1 MNRFSILSIFIL
13 LSLFYYNSA
22 VLSQSIN
29 TVITQNAET
38 ISITFSGVDFTQNP
52 LGNIIADITS
62 NTGWNSECQF
72 VSVDHDYYDLTP
84 LQLLNT
90 TNAPYVNFDVS
101 NNYYYFNL
109 CGKLSSSV
117 TNGVYPYDVPEI
129 QSIQVFGS
137 TKYVTGRSFRNTYTI
152 NSSNNITLFYNSETS
167 TCHRVTYYN
176 ILCNP
181 TVDLSIKSLVEKST
195 CQYYTTIE
203 TKYACPTKLPGP
215 SFSLIYETPTNNIMT
230 FNYARNRYPSSI
242 EIPNL
247 NLTIPIPPV
256 EPMISTFSFD
266 NSTRLVTLLG
276 TFTTIDQYKFTLGD
290 YTLTPTYFSV
300 NNITLSLQFYTD
312 SGDLKIFYLSTPK
325 SYFITG
331 TKPILKVIQDHTNKK
346 ITISTNYIGNFT
358 IKGSVLLPS
367 SITTLTNGQGGS
379 TSVVYQFDQLN
390 SLGGDIFISL
400 DNSNFDST
408 PQLVYPQKLI
418 LSQISSADV
427 MTIQWNFNDA
437 LFPIENLLLYKNPQY
452 TDALNYQEV
461 FNNTILFSQLSNYYP
476 TYIYIKLLNI
486 KIPVLYKPEISSMN
500 FNNSTR
506 VLTITGMKGPYTNY
520 NFKYGKIAVSANV
533 YYDRQDLNLASYSQS
548 SIFQVYFGETGF
560 QQYSVSGFKPKATI
574 SQDYKSK
581 TITLKCS
588 NFGSYLVKGSSLTNT
603 SITYSSYTSSPPLVI
618 SFDQLNNS
626 GGTIFIGDAN
636 STEFDSDPLQ
646 VYPLTLEPTIT
657 QDQDIVTLNF
667 PFDISQ
673 LVSSMSL
680 FYHNISLASNTGNTS
695 KCTFISDQYYYYDLS
710 QFQLA
715 YGQKYSAD
723 MYYSDDI
730 LEFNICGYLKQNFS
744 SSKVQ
749 SYFRNSNTAHTYFT
763 DNQQYSISSDGL
775 ITLIY
780 SSEVSPGKLNM
791 ASIRFRCAIYDEG
804 SLSYALNSS
813 NNIYLDFYSYKG
825 CRTKL
830 EQFKPTIF
838 NNQSVKFNI
847 STFGFSKYFEID
859 VLKFYKEFNYE
870 PIITSFDFN
879 REDRTLKIIGTFTD
893 RDKYT
898 FTFGSLN
905 VAPTFFASNY
915 ADLNFSGY
923 YFEGK
928 VTMYYEG
935 TPSSK
940 SYTIPSIPLKFNLN
954 INRTSRQIQISTKL
968 FGPFEIQ
975 GTAFKDNSSRI
986 LDNTNTF
993 TYSYDNLNIGES
1005 IFISING
1012 PNGTIQ
1018 SDPQLIYPFDNWVSG
1033 VKQIQDN
1040 YTINF
1045 NMNLDTFPI
1054 TSISPNVTIISKNSS
1069 SITLK
1074 LNSQFPTS
1082 LTFNEDFNYVVSTLN
1097 PIVTNFTYASYRFSV
1112 IEGIFFE
1119 NYEYIIQ
1126 VGTQQ
1131 ISYQIINNGSSISVD
1146 LDIFSDSEIQV
1157 FLNLTNSVPSP
1168 ISFTAEPPLFFGDP
1182 GYTGDVYFEC
1192 KFCWGLKQQGGA
1204 IDPSYPLV
1212 FYNSSYYYSS
1222 ILRFYVPIPFLAI
1235 GELYFVSKSGAKSN
1249 VINITPFDMRFQ
1261 DYTVPEF
1268 KIYGQIVGTF
1278 LIDNTHNNSYG
1289 PTKLEVKILY
1299 NDGGQMNVPYQYKRD
1314 GLIGYLDINVEPEIK
1329 PLTLRVYYGESL
1341 LFEYGYTF
1349 PAVTLNSLVKPIIS
1363 NGQSQVTISGD
1374 NFFGTNYVVDIAG
1387 YSCSEAYALSNQTL
1401 VCTLNPKG
1409 MTNAELF
1416 YHVTVTMAGCQSAQE
1431 KIAYFLPRDRSC
1443 PSGCEKHGSC
1453 NDLLE
1458 CECDEGYASYDC
1470 SIKVDKK
1477 HLDTPEYDLGVL
1489 SFGGDKG
1496 KSFEVLL
1503 SHVGEFTEMQYPAQ
1517 LYFVP
1522 ELDSVDMQFD
1532 LKNFTQKFNTIVLI
1546 KQNLWGDPYSDLNL
1560 YEYTGEIVDNF
1571 PEYPPN
1577 LDILGDQLQLMKT
1590 SVAIK
1595 FASDANPNIQSNTM
1609 NLIFEITTDDGKDK
1623 LTIET
1628 HDQNILFSNG
1638 DSYLMMS
1645 VATRSMDLNG
1655 SNILP
1660 VFIKPRIIGDN
1671 SFSNYTSEYSSYV
1684 AIQFP
1689 SGGSILAMTFSS
1701 FVKKENNDW
1710 KIAVGIVVPVVV
1722 LGAIA
1727 GAIILLVKKN
1737 PAATRRITD
1746 KIKSKFT
1753 STPTSNTV
1761 TSSPTPTITTTTPT
1775 SGESTDTIQPI
1786 DGEQKH

>member
-1 MNRFSILSIFIL
+1 MNISNLSIFIL

-52 LGNIIADITS
+52 LGNIIADITT
-62 NTGWNSECQF
+62 NTGWNSECKF

-90 TNAPYVNFDVS
+90 TNAPYFNFDAS

-117 TNGVYPYDVPEI
+117 TNGVYSDVPEI
-129 QSIQVFGS
+129 QSIQVYSSAKF
-137 TKYVTGRSFRNTYTI
+137 VTGRSFRNTYTI
-152 NSSNNITLFYNSETS
+152 NSSNNITLFYNSDIVLS
-167 TCHRVTYYN
+167 SCQSGVYYN

-181 TVDLSIKSLVEKST
+181 TIDLSIKSLVQSN

-247 NLTIPIPPV
+247 SLTIPIPPV
-256 EPMISTFSFD
+256 EPMISKFSFD

-290 YTLTPTYFSV
+290 YTLTPTFFSV
-300 NNITLSLQFYTD
+300 NSIKLSLQLYTH

-379 TSVVYQFDQLN
+379 TSVEYQFDQLN

-400 DNSNFDST
+400 DSSNFDST

-418 LSQISSADV
+418 LSQTSSADV
-427 MTIQWNFNDA
+427 MTIQWNFNDSE
-437 LFPIENLLLYKNPQY
+437 FPIENLLLYKNPQY
-452 TDALNYQEV
+452 TEALNYQEV
-461 FNNTILFSQLSNYYP
+461 FKNIILFSQLSNYYP
-476 TYIYIKLLNI
+476 TYIYIKLLNT
-486 KIPVLYKPEISSMN
+486 KIPVLYKPEIKTVTLYTD
-500 FNNSTR
+500 TR
-506 VLTITGMKGPYTNY
+506 VLKITGMKGPYTNY
-520 NFKYGKIAVSANV
+520 NFKYGKFAVSAKVNN
-533 YYDRQDLNLASYSQS
+533 DNLDIDLASYSQS
-548 SIFQVYFGETGF
+548 SIFQVYFGETLF
-560 QQYSVSGFKPKATI
+560 QQYSVSGIKPKATI
-574 SQDYKSK
+574 SQDHTSN

-588 NFGSYLVKGSSLTNT
+588 TFGSYLVKGSSLTNT
-603 SITYSSYTSSPPLVI
+603 SIIYSSYPSSPPLVI

-626 GGTIFIGDAN
+626 GGTIFIGDVN

-646 VYPLTLEPTIT
+646 VYPIILEPTIT

-667 PFDISQ
+667 PYDISQ
-673 LVSSMSL
+673 LASNMS
-680 FYHNISLASNTGNTS
+680 FYKHNIQLASNSGNTS

-710 QFQLA
+710 PFQLA

-723 MYYSDDI
+723 IYASDDF

-780 SSEVSPGKLNM
+780 SSEISPGKLNKV
-791 ASIRFRCAIYDEG
+791 SITFTCAYYAADRIYG
-804 SLSYALNSS
+804 ATNNS
-813 NNIYLDFYSYKG
+813 NNIYFEFYSTKG

-830 EQFKPTIF
+830 EKFKPTIV
-838 NNQSVKFNI
+838 NNQSLKFNI
-847 STFGFSKYFEID
+847 STFGFSKYFAID
-859 VLKFYKEFNYE
+859 FLKFYKEFNYE

-879 REDRTLKIIGTFTD
+879 REDRTLKIIGTFTNS
-893 RDKYT
+893 DKYT

-905 VAPTFFASNY
+905 VVPTFFASNY
-915 ADLNFSGY
+915 INLDFSGY

-940 SYTIPSIPLKFNLN
+940 SYSIPSTPLKFNLN
-954 INRTSRQIQISTKL
+954 INRILRQIQISTKLL

-993 TYSYDNLNIGES
+993 TYSYDNLNIGGS

-1082 LTFNEDFNYVVSTLN
+1082 LTFNGNFKYVITTLD
-1097 PIVTNFTYASYRFSV
+1097 PIVTNFTYASNQFSV

-1131 ISYQIINNGSSISVD
+1131 IKYQIRNNGRSIALD

-1157 FLNLTNSVPSP
+1157 FLKLANSVPSP
-1168 ISFTAEPPLFFGDP
+1168 ISFIAEAPFFKTIDYP
-1182 GYTGDVYFEC
+1182 GSDFYTYEC
-1192 KFCWGLKQQGGA
+1192 KFCWGLKQQGSA
-1204 IDPSYPLV
+1204 IDPSFPLK
-1212 FYNSSYYYSS
+1212 FYSYFSS
-1222 ILRFYVPIPFLAI
+1222 LRFDVPLSFLAI
-1235 GELYFVSKSGAKSN
+1235 GDLYFVSKSGAKSN
-1249 VINITPFDMRFQ
+1249 VININP
-1261 DYTVPEF
+1261 YGIGYSYYSAPVF
-1268 KIYGQIVGTF
+1268 KIYGQIYGTF
-1278 LIDNTHNNSYG
+1278 LFNNSYG
-1289 PTKLEVKILY
+1289 PAKLEVKIMY
-1299 NDGGQMNVPYQYKRD
+1299 GDGGQMNVPYQYYRY
-1314 GLIGYLDINVEPEIK
+1314 GLIGYLDIDVEPEIK
-1329 PLTLRVYYGESL
+1329 PLTLRLYYGESL
-1341 LFEYGYTF
+1341 LYETSEYVF
-1349 PAVTLNSLVKPIIS
+1349 AAVTLNSIVKPIIS

-1416 YHVTVTMAGCQSAQE
+1416 YHVTVTMAGCQSATE
-1431 KIAYFLPRDRSC
+1431 KIAYFLPMDRSC

-1489 SFGGDKG
+1489 SFGGNKG

-1503 SHVGEFTEMQYPAQ
+1503 SHIGEFIEMQYPVQ

-1522 ELDSVDMQFD
+1522 ELDSVDMQFNS
-1532 LKNFTQKFNTIVLI
+1532 KNFTQKFNTIVL
-1546 KQNLWGDPYSDLNL
+1546 KQNLWGDPYTDLNL

-1571 PEYPPN
+1571 PEYPPTLN
-1577 LDILGDQLQLMKT
+1577 FLGDRLQLMKT

-1595 FASDANPNIQSNTM
+1595 FASDANPYIEGNTM
-1609 NLIFEITTDDGKDK
+1609 NLIFEIATDEGKDK

-1645 VATRSMDLNG
+1645 VATRSLNLNG
-1655 SNILP
+1655 SNNILP
-1660 VFIKPRIIGDN
+1660 VFIKPRVIGDN

-1689 SGGSILAMTFSS
+1689 SGGSVLAMTFSS

>member
-1 MNRFSILSIFIL
+1 MNISNLSIFIL

-52 LGNIIADITS
+52 LGNIIADITT
-62 NTGWNSECQF
+62 NTGWNSECKF
-72 VSVDHDYYDLTP
+72 VSFDHDYYDLTS

-90 TNAPYVNFDVS
+90 TNAPYVNFDAS
-101 NNYYYFNL
+101 NYFYYFNL

-117 TNGVYPYDVPEI
+117 TNGVNPVVPEI
-129 QSIQVFGS
+129 QSIQVDGS
-137 TKYVTGRSFRNTYTI
+137 TKFVIGRSFRNTYTI
-152 NSSNNITLFYNSETS
+152 NSSNNITLFYNSDIVTS
-167 TCHRVTYYN
+167 TSCQRGVYYN

-230 FNYARNRYPSSI
+230 FNYVRNRYPSSI

-256 EPMISTFSFD
+256 EPMISKFSFN

-312 SGDLKIFYLSTPK
+312 SGDLKIYYLSTPK

-400 DNSNFDST
+400 DNSNFDSN

-418 LSQISSADV
+418 LSQTSSADV
-427 MTIQWNFNDA
+427 MTIQWNFNDSV
-437 LFPIENLLLYKNPQY
+437 FPIENLLLYKNSQY
-452 TDALNYQEV
+452 TEALVYQEV
-461 FNNTILFSQLSNYYP
+461 FNNTIIFSQLSNYYP
-476 TYIYIKLLNI
+476 TYIYINKLNT

-520 NFKYGKIAVSANV
+520 NFKYGKFAVSANINS
-533 YYDRQDLNLASYSQS
+533 DRQDLNLASYSQNA
-548 SIFQVYFGETGF
+548 IFQVYFGETGF
-560 QQYSVSGFKPKATI
+560 QQYYITGIKPIATI

-588 NFGSYLVKGSSLTNT
+588 TFGSYLVKGSSLTNT
-603 SITYSSYTSSPPLVI
+603 SITYSSYKSSPPLVI
-618 SFDQLNNS
+618 SFDQLNNL

-673 LVSSMSL
+673 LVSNMSL
-680 FYHNISLASNTGNTS
+680 YFQNVTASNSGTTS
-695 KCTFISDQYYYYDLS
+695 KCSFFSDQNYYYDLS
-710 QFQLA
+710 PLQLA
-715 YGQKYSAD
+715 YGQSYSIK
-723 MYYSDDI
+723 YYSNI
-730 LEFNICGYLKQNFS
+730 YLEFNICGYLKQNFS

-749 SYFRNSNTAHTYFT
+749 SFFSKSNTAHTYFT
-763 DNQQYSISSDGL
+763 NNQQYSISKGGQ
-775 ITLIY
+775 ITLVY
-780 SSEVSPGKLNM
+780 SSEVSPGRLNKV
-791 ASIRFRCAIYDEG
+791 SITFICG
-804 SLSYALNSS
+804 SSEAFSIFDSYVNDYYI
-813 NNIYLDFYSYKG
+813 NFYSPKACG
-825 CRTKL
+825 TKFP
-830 EQFKPTIF
+830 QFKPTIV
-838 NNQSVKFNI
+838 NNQSLKFNI
-847 STFGFSKYFEID
+847 STYGFSKYFAID
-859 VLKFYKEFNYE
+859 ILKFYKEFKYE

-879 REDRTLKIIGTFTD
+879 REDRTLKIIGTFTNWD
-893 RDKYT
+893 IYT

-905 VAPTFFASNY
+905 VVPTFFANNY
-915 ADLNFSGY
+915 ADLDFSGY

-928 VTMYYEG
+928 LTMYHEG

-940 SYTIPSIPLKFNLN
+940 SYTIPSTPLKFNLN
-954 INRTSRQIQISTKL
+954 INRILRQIQISTKL

-993 TYSYDNLNIGES
+993 TYSYDNLNIGGS

-1045 NMNLDTFPI
+1045 NLNLDTFPI

-1082 LTFNEDFNYVVSTLN
+1082 LTFNGNFQYVITTLD
-1097 PIVTNFTYASYRFSV
+1097 PILTKFSYASNQFSV
-1112 IEGIFFE
+1112 IDGIIFE
-1119 NYEYIIQ
+1119 NYEYVVH
-1126 VGTQQ
+1126 VGTRQ
-1131 ISYQIINNGSSISVD
+1131 ISYQIINNGRSIALNLD
-1146 LDIFSDSEIQV
+1146 LFSDSEIQL
-1157 FLNLTNSVPSP
+1157 FLKLANSVPSTF
-1168 ISFTAEPPLFFGDP
+1168 SFTAEAPLFGSIEYIGDFFKEA
-1182 GYTGDVYFEC
+1182 YTFEC
-1192 KFCWGLKQQGGA
+1192 KFCWGLKQQGSA
-1204 IDPSYPLV
+1204 IDPSFPLL
-1212 FYNSSYYYSS
+1212 FYHYMGYT
-1222 ILRFYVPIPFLAI
+1222 LRFDVPLSFLAI
-1235 GELYFVSKSGAKSN
+1235 GDLYFVSKSGAKSN
-1249 VINITPFDMRFQ
+1249 VKNITPFEIGYQ
-1261 DYTVPEF
+1261 DLRWMKLGDF
-1268 KIYGQIVGTF
+1268 NIYGQIFGTNLF
-1278 LIDNTHNNSYG
+1278 NNTYG
-1289 PTKLEVKILY
+1289 TAKLEVKILY
-1299 NDGGQMNVPYQYKRD
+1299 HNGGQMNVPYQYYRD
-1314 GLIGYLDINVEPEIK
+1314 ARIGYLVIDVEPEIK
-1329 PLTLRVYYGESL
+1329 PLTVGVYSGESL
-1341 LFEYGYTF
+1341 LYEFGHTF
-1349 PAVTLNSLVKPIIS
+1349 SGAVALYSLVKPIIS
-1363 NGQSQVTISGD
+1363 NGQSQVTILGD
-1374 NFFGTNYVVDIAG
+1374 KFFGTNYIVDIAG

-1416 YHVTVTMAGCQSAQE
+1416 YHVTVTMAGCQSATE
-1431 KIAYFLPRDRSC
+1431 KIAYFLPMDRSC

-1477 HLDTPEYDLGVL
+1477 HLDTPKYDLGVL

-1503 SHVGEFTEMQYPAQ
+1503 SHVGEFIETQSPAQ

-1522 ELDSVDMQFD
+1522 ELDGVDMQFNS
-1532 LKNFTQKFNTIVLI
+1532 KNFTQKFNTIVI
-1546 KQNLWGDPYSDLNL
+1546 KQSLWGDPYTDLNL

-1571 PEYPPN
+1571 PEYPPTLN
-1577 LDILGDQLQLMKT
+1577 FLGDQLQLMKT
-1590 SVAIK
+1590 SIAIK
-1595 FASDANPNIQSNTM
+1595 FASDANPNFQGTTM
-1609 NLIFEITTDDGKDK
+1609 NLIFEIKTDEGKDK

-1645 VATRSMDLNG
+1645 VATRSLNLNG
-1655 SNILP
+1655 SNNILP
-1660 VFIKPRIIGDN
+1660 VFIKPRVIGDN

-1737 PAATRRITD
+1737 PATIRRITD

-1753 STPTSNTV
+1753 STSNAV
-1761 TSSPTPTITTTTPT
+1761 TPSPTITTTTTTP
-1775 SGESTDTIQPI
+1775 GESTDTIQPI
-1786 DGEQKH
+1786 DGEQKN

>member
-1 MNRFSILSIFIL
+1 MKISKISIFIL

-52 LGNIIADITS
+52 LGNIIADITT
-62 NTGWNSECQF
+62 NTGWNSECKF

-90 TNAPYVNFDVS
+90 TNAPYVNF
-101 NNYYYFNL
+101 
-109 CGKLSSSV
+109 
-117 TNGVYPYDVPEI
+117 
-129 QSIQVFGS
+129 SIQVFGS
-137 TKYVTGRSFRNTYTI
+137 TKFVIGRSFRNTYNI
-152 NSSNNITLFYNSETS
+152 NSSNNITLFYNSDIVTS
-167 TCHRVTYYN
+167 TTCQRGAYYN

-181 TVDLSIKSLVEKST
+181 TIDLSIKSLVETTT

-247 NLTIPIPPV
+247 SLTIPIPPV
-256 EPMISTFSFD
+256 EPMISKFSFD

-312 SGDLKIFYLSTPK
+312 SGDLKIFYLSTSK

-379 TSVVYQFDQLN
+379 TSVEYQFDQLN

-418 LSQISSADV
+418 LSQTSSADV
-427 MTIQWNFNDA
+427 MTIQWNFNNSV
-437 LFPIENLLLYKNPQY
+437 FPIENLLLYKNLQY

-476 TYIYIKLLNI
+476 TYIYIKLLNTMF
-486 KIPVLYKPEISSMN
+486 PVLYKPEISSMN

-506 VLTITGMKGPYTNY
+506 VLTIT
-520 NFKYGKIAVSANV
+520 AVSGKV
-533 YYDRQDLNLASYSQS
+533 YVYSERQDLNLASYSQS
-548 SIFQVYFGETGF
+548 AIFQVYFGETGF
-560 QQYSVSGFKPKATI
+560 QQYYISGFKPIATI

-588 NFGSYLVKGSSLTNT
+588 NFGSYLVKGSSVTNS

-680 FYHNISLASNTGNTS
+680 FYHNISLASNSGNTS

-710 QFQLA
+710 RLQLA

-723 MYYSDDI
+723 MYYSNDF

-780 SSEVSPGKLNM
+780 SSEVSPGKLNKV
-791 ASIRFRCAIYDEG
+791 SITFKCISSYDTEG
-804 SLSYALNSS
+804 MSYAYNNN
-813 NNIYLDFYSYKG
+813 NNINNIDFDFYSYKG

-830 EQFKPTIF
+830 EQFKPTIV

-859 VLKFYKEFNYE
+859 VLKFYKEFNY
-870 PIITSFDFN
+870 
-879 REDRTLKIIGTFTD
+879 
-893 RDKYT
+893 
-898 FTFGSLN
+898 
-905 VAPTFFASNY
+905 VPTFFTSNY

-940 SYTIPSIPLKFNLN
+940 SYTIPSTPLRFNLN
-954 INRTSRQIQISTKL
+954 INRILRQIQISTKL

-986 LDNTNTF
+986 LDNNNTF
-993 TYSYDNLNIGES
+993 TYSYDNLNIGGS

-1018 SDPQLIYPFDNWVSG
+1018 SDPQLIYPFDDWVSG

-1082 LTFNEDFNYVVSTLN
+1082 LTFNGNFQYVITTLD
-1097 PIVTNFTYASYRFSV
+1097 PIVTNFTYASNQFSV

-1131 ISYQIINNGSSISVD
+1131 INYQIIKNGSSISVD
-1146 LDIFSDSEIQV
+1146 LDNFSDSEIQL
-1157 FLNLTNSVPSP
+1157 FLKLANSVPSTF
-1168 ISFTAEPPLFFGDP
+1168 SFTAKAPLFNIFDFGYRDEAFF
-1182 GYTGDVYFEC
+1182 VC
-1192 KFCWGLKQQGGA
+1192 KFCWGLKQQGSA
-1204 IDPSYPLV
+1204 IDPSFPLV
-1212 FYNSSYYYSS
+1212 FNSYYGSF
-1222 ILRFYVPIPFLAI
+1222 LRFYIPIPFLAI
-1235 GELYFVSKSGAKSN
+1235 GDLYFVSKSGAKSN
-1249 VINITPFDMRFQ
+1249 VINITPFDMRFE
-1261 DYTVPEF
+1261 DYTALDF
-1268 KIYGQIVGTF
+1268 MIYGQFVGTN
-1278 LIDNTHNNSYG
+1278 LLNNTHG
-1289 PTKLEVKILY
+1289 PAKLEVKIMY
-1299 NDGGQMNVPYQYKRD
+1299 NDGGQMNVPYQYNRD
-1314 GLIGYLDINVEPEIK
+1314 GLIGYLVIYAEPEIK
-1329 PLTLRVYYGESL
+1329 PLTLQVYYGESL
-1341 LFEYGYTF
+1341 IFEYGFTF
-1349 PAVTLNSLVKPIIS
+1349 PAVTLNSIVKPIIS

-1387 YSCSEAYALSNQTL
+1387 YPCIEANALSNQTL

-1416 YHVTVTMAGCQSAQE
+1416 YDVTVTMAGCQSATE
-1431 KIAYFLPRDRSC
+1431 KIAYFLPMDRSC

-1522 ELDSVDMQFD
+1522 ELDGVDMKFD

-1546 KQNLWGDPYSDLNL
+1546 KQDLWSDPYSDLNL

-1571 PEYPPN
+1571 PEYPPTLN
-1577 LDILGDQLQLMKT
+1577 FLGDQLQLMKT

-1595 FASDANPNIQSNTM
+1595 FASDANPNIQSNFQRTTM
-1609 NLIFEITTDDGKDK
+1609 NLIFEIATDDGKDK

-1655 SNILP
+1655 SNNILP
-1660 VFIKPRIIGDN
+1660 VFIKPRVIGDN

-1689 SGGSILAMTFSS
+1689 SGGSVLALTFSS

-1727 GAIILLVKKN
+1727 GAIIFLVKKN
-1737 PAATRRITD
+1737 PATRRITD

-1753 STPTSNTV
+1753 STPTSNIV
-1761 TSSPTPTITTTTPT
+1761 TPSPTITTTTPT

-1786 DGEQKH
+1786 DGEQKN